1 MHIYTDMYTVYHNF
15 IYGCTCVCVS
25 STCIFICSVY
35 SLIMHFCNVIAY
47 AVYIIKRQTNIYIY
61 IYKYIIIYTHV
72 LHRITTI
79 SGRNLLLNV
88 PQILKTM
95 VHFKVWIILGHLNL
109 ANLNVTPINKNWST
123 PGIFLL
129 GSVL

>member
-1 MHIYTDMYTVYHNF
+1 
-15 IYGCTCVCVS
+15 
-25 STCIFICSVY
+25 
-35 SLIMHFCNVIAY
+35 MHFCNVIAY

-79 SGRNLLLNV
+79 SGCNLLLNV
-88 PQILKTM
+88 PQILKTR

-123 PGIFLL
+123 QGIFFIRVRPLKSKKL
-129 GSVL
+129 

>member
-1 MHIYTDMYTVYHNF
+1 MQFISLNGKPIY
-15 IYGCTCVCVS
+15 
-25 STCIFICSVY
+25 
-35 SLIMHFCNVIAY
+35 
-47 AVYIIKRQTNIYIY
+47 IYIY

-79 SGRNLLLNV
+79 SGCNLLLNV
-88 PQILKTM
+88 PQILKTR

-123 PGIFLL
+123 PGIFY
-129 GSVL
+129 